1 MRPAHMPGALRFND
15 DTGTIMATKTDI
27 KQSEEWQ
34 KAVDYSISDH
44 DIERQRKLLGH
55 VEPSKLREYIQTA
68 TIDNIRNFAAGAGDD
83 NPLFHDPDYAR
94 GTRWGSVIA
103 PGTMVGQIGSPMKGD
118 PVSDEIKALKK
129 SLWKGV
135 HVFVSGATWDW
146 YRPVFPGDTIY
157 SYNGDESVE
166 VKQSEFSGR
175 SIIKVRK
182 DVKIN
187 QRGEVVA
194 VYRIL
199 SVLTERKT
207 AAKKGKYSAIE
218 PAQYT
223 DADIEKIDEIYA
235 GEQVQGAE
243 LRYFDDVKVGDSLGK
258 MAKGPLTVTDVIVY
272 HAGGYGFVPY
282 APTVGRMAY
291 KNRKRIPAFYVK
303 NEYGVPDVA
312 QRLHWDPTW
321 AQAIGNPMAYDYGV
335 MRESYLWH
343 YLNDW
348 AGDNGI
354 IVRMHDEIRK
364 FNYMGDTQFVS
375 GEVTGK
381 REENG
386 QNLVDVSVV
395 FINQRGDE
403 TVRGTATIA
412 LPSKDRIAL
421 YPAVPE
427 ELAQEAS
434 RMIARHW
441 ELSAK
446 KK

>member
-1 MRPAHMPGALRFND
+1 
-15 DTGTIMATKTDI
+15 MATKSPDDI
-27 KQSEEWQ
+27 KQSDEWQ
-34 KAVDYSISDH
+34 KAVDYAITDH
-44 DIERQRKLLGH
+44 DIERQEKLLGYMQAA
-55 VEPSKLREYIQTA
+55 KTREYIQTA
-68 TIDNIRNFAAGAGDD
+68 TTDNIRNFAHGTGDD
-83 NPLFHDPDYAR
+83 NPLFCDPDYAR

-103 PGTMVGQIGSPMKGD
+103 PGMMVGQINSPMLGD
-118 PVSDEIKALKK
+118 PPSEEIKALRK

-135 HVFVSGATWDW
+135 HVFVSGSQWNW

-157 SYNGDESVE
+157 SYNGDETSE

-175 SIIKVRK
+175 SVISVRK

-199 SVLTERKT
+199 RVLTERKT

-218 PAQYT
+218 PATYT
-223 DADIEKIDEIYA
+223 DEDIAKIDEVYA
-235 GEQVQGAE
+235 SEVVRGSE
-243 LRYFDDVKVGDSLGK
+243 LRNFEDVQVGDSLGK

-282 APTVGRMAY
+282 APTVGRLAH

-312 QRLHWDPTW
+312 QRLHWDPLW

-348 AGDNGI
+348 AGDDGI
-354 IVRMHDEIRK
+354 ITHVHDEIRK
-364 FNYMGDTQFVS
+364 FNYMGDVQTIT

-381 REENG
+381 REEGG
-386 QNLVDVSVV
+386 QNLVDVKVI
-395 FINQRGDE
+395 FTNQRGDE
-403 TVRGTATIA
+403 TVRATATIA
-412 LPSKDRIAL
+412 LPKKGGIAM
-421 YPAVPE
+421 YPEVPRDLAE
-427 ELAQEAS
+427 EAAKMMQ
-434 RMIARHW
+434 RHW
-441 ELSAK
+441 ELSRK
-446 KK
+446 K